1 MISGR
6 HYLAPRSRSEKA
18 VPMKIENSVL
28 FCKPKAHNHRP
39 MFVELPQNL
48 ILMTVGAFLLG
59 WILSSISSRMG
70 SATKAKKRDPRDDR
84 IRSLEAELRIAQNEL
99 GQVRESVEQL
109 EQELETANGEIEKR
123 DKVISHQ
130 QGRVEELKKDLRDSV
145 LKTRELR
152 AELSERAEES
162 VRSEVKLREVETELS
177 VAQASTDMIA
187 TGVLDYSLAP
197 DKDDDEDMPAAGA
210 SKTAS

>member
-1 MISGR
+1 
-6 HYLAPRSRSEKA
+6 
-18 VPMKIENSVL
+18 
-28 FCKPKAHNHRP
+28 

-59 WILSSISSRMG
+59 WVLSSISSRMG
-70 SATKAKKRDPRDDR
+70 SRTRASKRDPRDDR

-99 GQVRESVEQL
+99 GQVRQSAEQSEKDL
-109 EQELETANGEIEKR
+109 EAANEQIEKR

-130 QGRVEELKKDLRDSV
+130 QRRVEELKKDLRDSV

-152 AELSERAEES
+152 AELSQRAEES
-162 VRSEVKLREVETELS
+162 VRSEAKLREVETELS

-187 TGVLDYSLAP
+187 TGVLDYSFAP
-197 DKDDDEDMPAAGA
+197 DADDDEDLPAPGCAKSA
-210 SKTAS
+210 S